1 MLSSIPANYIRQ
13 WHYCPRIVYYME
25 LTSFTPVYPIWVN
38 QGERFHQDE
47 IKLWQRR
54 NLSRFGLEQGKVYF
68 DYHLTSKRFNL
79 HGIADMLVETEEQVY
94 PVEFK
99 LASTY
104 RKKGGILQLAAY
116 GLMAEEVFRKNC
128 PYGFLAE
135 GKKSLHK
142 IVFTQSMKN
151 DVLSSI
157 REIQTMVRKGIKPD
171 SPASINQ
178 CTNCEYLNRCNDR
191 E

>member
-1 MLSSIPANYIRQ
+1 
-13 WHYCPRIVYYME
+13 ME

-38 QGERFHQDE
+38 QGEMFHQDE

-54 NLSRFGLEQGKVYF
+54 NLSRFDLEQGKVYF
-68 DYHLTSKRFNL
+68 DYYLSSKKFNL

-99 LASTY
+99 MASTY

-116 GLMAEEVFRKNC
+116 GLLAEEVFRKNC

-142 IVFTQSMKN
+142 IVFTQNIKN

-157 REIQTMVRKGIKPD
+157 SEIQTMVRKGIKPD
-171 SPASINQ
+171 SSASINQ
-178 CTNCEYLNRCNDR
+178 CTNCEYLNHCNDR